1 MRKLLGTFLLAAML
15 AGCGGSSEPQTP
27 KAATP
32 TATAE
37 SASDEQHDLEGY
49 SPGVV
54 EYYGQ
59 AHAHED
65 SEAGSIE
72 AEYHQ
77 PPKPAEAKLGE
88 TITLTGTEI
97 GVRFDV
103 TVTDVKPVED
113 DLMAVFVT
121 LKSTGIAI
129 YDRPME
135 QASITYPG
143 EAPTPLDTEARA
155 KCSNGL
161 DGIVRIDVL
170 RSRKGCLLF
179 PRSGDKM
186 PERFQLAL
194 EVVPTIAGGIWN
206 LG

>member
-1 MRKLLGTFLLAAML
+1 MLCQEQQCASCWERSCSPPCWRAA
-15 AGCGGSSEPQTP
+15 ADRQSRRRRRPRRPPRRPRAQSE
-27 KAATP
+27 
-32 TATAE
+32 
-37 SASDEQHDLEGY
+37 EQHDLEGY

-59 AHAHED
+59 SHEHED

-113 DLMAVFVT
+113 DLMAVYVT

-143 EAPTPLDTEARA
+143 EERDPARHR
-155 KCSNGL
+155 GQ
-161 DGIVRIDVL
+161 RRVL
-170 RSRKGCLLF
+170 QR
-179 PRSGDKM
+179 PR
-186 PERFQLAL
+186 
-194 EVVPTIAGGIWN
+194 
-206 LG
+206 

>member
-1 MRKLLGTFLLAAML
+1 MMLAAVL
-15 AGCGGSSEPQTP
+15 AGCGDSAEPQDQAATTP
-27 KAATP
+27 TP
-32 TATAE
+32 TAETHAE
-37 SASDEQHDLEGY
+37 AEHDLSGY

-54 EYYGQ
+54 EYYGKPH
-59 AHAHED
+59 AHAD
-65 SEAGSIE
+65 DAAGSIE

-77 PPKPAEAKLGE
+77 PPKPAEAALGE

-113 DLMAVFVT
+113 DLMAVY
-121 LKSTGIAI
+121 LKLESTGITI

-135 QASITYPG
+135 QATVTYPG
-143 EAPTPLDTEARA
+143 ESPTPLDTEASA

-161 DGIVRIDVL
+161 DDIVRIDVG
-170 RSRKGCLLF
+170 RSKKGCLLF
-179 PRSGDKM
+179 PRSGDKL

-194 EVVPTIAGGIWN
+194 EVVPTLAGGIWN
-206 LG
+206 LD

>member
-1 MRKLLGTFLLAAML
+1 MRKLFGTFLLTAVL

-37 SASDEQHDLEGY
+37 AAAQHDLEGY

-54 EYYGQ
+54 DYYGE
-59 AHAHED
+59 AHAHSDDEF
-65 SEAGSIE
+65 GSIE

-77 PPKPAEAKLGE
+77 PPKPAEAGLGE
-88 TITLTGTEI
+88 TIELTGTEI

-103 TVTDVKPVED
+103 TVTDVKPVDD
-113 DLMAVFVT
+113 DLMAVFLK

-129 YDRPME
+129 YDRPLE

-143 EAPTPLDTEARA
+143 GKPTPVDTDATAE
-155 KCSNGL
+155 CSNGFDEIL
-161 DGIVRIDVL
+161 RIDVERT
-170 RSRKGCLLF
+170 RSGCLLF
-179 PRSGDKM
+179 PRSGDQR

-194 EVVPTIAGGIWN
+194 EVVPTDAGGIWN
-206 LG
+206 LR